1 MGEIDFNLMNIVVQ
15 TNFRLISYVPVKLVA
30 TTISKSRGYRYT
42 KPYGTC
48 YRYNGTIPVS
58 DIVG

>member
-1 MGEIDFNLMNIVVQ
+1 MGEIDFNLINIVVQ
-15 TNFRLISYVPVKLVA
+15 TNFRLISYVPVKLMA

-48 YRYNGTIPVS
+48 NIGTTVLYRFQIL
-58 DIVG
+58 

>member
-1 MGEIDFNLMNIVVQ
+1 MGEIDFNLINIVVQ

-48 YRYNGTIPVS
+48 
-58 DIVG
+58 